1 MKKDIIIFIII
12 KTVLTYICLPF
23 TKKINSAIL
32 SINYFIYNELLIN
45 LNIGNPIQEIKGII
59 DFHYPNLY
67 IPNIIVN
74 GTYNE
79 NTSNS
84 YIYIN
89 KSLNDFIY
97 NGFIF
102 TQIKSK
108 EKY

>member
-1 MKKDIIIFIII
+1 MSSFYKKN
-12 KTVLTYICLPF
+12 Y
-23 TKKINSAIL
+23 NSAIL